1 MVNDKIKVMA
11 NKKRE
16 AYGSFIH
23 YLDIKRS
30 RSGCETSNVSA
41 EEKRKWRFV
50 REFHGVKENKKALWR
65 GINVSGKML
74 IGAIEPR
81 MENLGEVEKSWE
93 IYRTCVLWILILKM
107 AKERGMSFL
116 PLVRGMWSWRG
127 REFKN

>member
-41 EEKRKWRFV
+41 EEKRK
-50 REFHGVKENKKALWR
+50 
-65 GINVSGKML
+65 
-74 IGAIEPR
+74 
-81 MENLGEVEKSWE
+81 
-93 IYRTCVLWILILKM
+93 
-107 AKERGMSFL
+107 
-116 PLVRGMWSWRG
+116 
-127 REFKN
+127 